1 MGIGDFFGDIGD
13 DIKKGLD
20 KTVEGLNVFDRYVNP
35 FHVEQTITPEGKK
48 AAAAGGEQPQGLLTP
63 GLESSMAGMR
73 WLYSNGVSQPIS
85 TAVLVGKFNRRNS
98 AWDSDPFMPGTWSR
112 AWKAANHVSPGQA
125 LLIDPKESDN
135 VLNSPLQ
142 YYKPA
147 DAYLPPGFNRLPQA
161 QQQQI
166 LKDAGMPAIGN
177 AYIEKKRQNSAWFRY
192 GSGAIDFAASM
203 FLDPTAI
210 GLGELGKA
218 AKART
223 VAKMPKGGW
232 SAEQIDS
239 IMNSAKM
246 KALMDGIWQ
255 NRENAQLLN
264 NTQLA
269 KHSGMGPRFGA
280 LVATLKDPE
289 ELSLFIRTGM
299 GDKGAMDELISR
311 NAAIQLRLDSMN
323 SRLSNLGL
331 MRTRYNNFPQIQAMV
346 DQQIDQVQK
355 AYNADADLIGRYS
368 SILDNEGLLD
378 QLHYGRQTMYR
389 AQEITNA
396 QNKYVIGAGK
406 GLVADVNGVVH
417 HRLVGQGGY
426 FQGPATLIRMLTNMH
441 PNGYMEIGMNQ
452 SPQSFNDS
460 IAELRGHLARIP
472 GITPRKRMDIINT
485 YIKATTEH
493 ERKDVLENV
502 GRLGSR
508 MVAQKHG
515 VSTDLADEIYKEYVR
530 KKVGAIDSL
539 KERYT
544 AALDPTRRNASGQP
558 LHLDEL
564 TDVGGKTV
572 LTPFTVTR
580 LMNGH
585 TFQDLDVLNKLLARH
600 GSKLETLRVGLGSAK
615 DAVEAG
621 ADYLT
626 YMWKFSTLFRLGYIP
641 RVLGDDLGSQWA
653 AVGAAAMALRGV
665 RGVYNAFD
673 NAARYIAKP
682 ALQAREANALAGAD
696 YAASEM
702 AILKPQIVKLGNR
715 MTADLAQRARDV
727 VKATARHRAAQ
738 AKLGQLDPADRS
750 ARALAVRN
758 FAKQRAAQ
766 LKAAQ
771 LRHQAGA
778 SPGKQQALLDMID
791 QHDFLRRYHDLS
803 NRAAEEYRQGYQ
815 KVIQGSQHVMID
827 GRPFPAA
834 FGGKSGQYALAQI
847 SADESVGN
855 LFASN
860 KQLLRGN
867 LERSFNHGA
876 RTISARQDPVEHMKD
891 WVHAINNQI
900 MQDPMSKLAV
910 KGWTIPEITK
920 WLREDPEGI
929 AYRARLPKRIPDEE
943 FARSAK
949 YEVDQYLH
957 TPEIRREALENPNG
971 VSPAFLNRAVP
982 DIVDRPD
989 MHGGAVGLS
998 QLRHV
1003 NALDRVVDKFYRIA
1017 ATIPADRMSR
1027 HPLFNAMYEGH
1038 IKRMANQRVLQTGAP
1053 VHAMSV
1059 GEVERMAHSAR
1070 QLALRDTRAL
1080 VFDIAHRSD
1089 AAAAMR
1095 FLSPFFA
1102 ATTEAFQRWGRVI
1115 ADKPQIL
1122 GYAGKWFNS
1131 PAYLGAVQDMDGNKV
1146 DQYGFTYIPQYQ
1158 QKPDGTLDYSR
1169 PMKPIKRMVP
1179 KADRYIITRM
1189 PKWLVHSPLGYA
1201 LNVRESDGKL
1211 LLSQNSINLVT
1222 QGDPWFNPGVGPV
1235 VQIPVN
1241 EFVKDKPKAAELAR
1255 HLSILPFGPQGGGS
1269 FGDNPF
1275 GRAVNIAAPA
1285 QIRAFI
1291 TSMDTSDNRYQ
1302 QIKMQILNKEIYNFE
1317 QEHHGMMPTQ
1327 AQIGAMEKKVSDRTQ
1342 SYWRWQAVAQ
1352 FVQPFATQRKDP
1364 FQFYYDQYNN
1374 LRRQNPKTADDEF
1387 LKRYDESRFI
1397 FAAEITKSQGISPTM
1412 KAAHLMD
1419 KYGKIIAQS
1428 PELAALV
1435 IGPDGDGPF
1444 SPEAYQYELNHPLIP
1459 GSPEM
1464 ARSKLTAEQAVEEN
1478 RRRLGW
1484 AKYTKKMN
1492 ELTANLHKAGF
1503 MSFDDDGAEDFK
1515 ADKRAWTS
1523 LYAEPLYPDGTPN
1536 PYYNEAWSKD
1546 FFTQDQRKY
1555 ERMIPALTSL
1565 ANSELANQPR
1575 RSDLRKLQEYLG
1587 GRKALIESLNERK
1600 AGGDPY
1606 TLQAQ
1611 DNADL
1616 RYQWATFVDGLIE
1629 ESPRFGDL
1637 YHRYLSN
1644 DMGVNA
1650 IREVQQ

>member
-1 MGIGDFFGDIGD
+1 MSGISDFFGDIGSG
-13 DIKKGLD
+13 IKKGLD
-20 KTVEGLNVFDRYVNP
+20 KTVEGLNVVDRYTNP
-35 FHVEQTITPEGKK
+35 FHEEQTITPSGQ
-48 AAAAGGEQPQGLLTP
+48 AAATAGGNQPQGLLAP

-85 TAVLVGKFNRRNS
+85 TTILVGKFNRRNS
-98 AWDSDPFMPGTWSR
+98 AWDSDPFLPGTWSR
-112 AWKAANHVSPGQA
+112 AWKAANHISPGQA
-125 LLIDPKESDN
+125 LLLDPKESEAAMD
-135 VLNSPLQ
+135 SPLA
-142 YYKPA
+142 YYRPS
-147 DAYLPPGFNRLPQA
+147 DAYLPPGFKNLPDA
-161 QQQQI
+161 QQEQI
-166 LKDAGMPAIGN
+166 LKEAGMPAIGN
-177 AYIEKKRQNSAWFRY
+177 QYIEKKRENSGWY
-192 GSGAIDFAASM
+192 KWGSGGVDFAAVM
-203 FLDPTAI
+203 FADPTAH
-210 GLGELGKA
+210 GLGA
-218 AKART
+218 ASKLSKARLM
-223 VAKMPKGGW
+223 VKMPEGGW
-232 SAEQIDS
+232 STQQIDA
-239 IMNSAKM
+239 IMNSSKM
-246 KALMDGIWQ
+246 SALMDGIWR
-255 NRENAQLLN
+255 NKDNPQLLN

-280 LVATLKDPE
+280 LVSTLKDPE
-289 ELSLFIRTGM
+289 ELSLFVRTGM
-299 GDKGAMDELISR
+299 GDKSAMDELTTR
-311 NAAIQLRLDSMN
+311 NDAFNLRLDSMK

-331 MRTRYNNFPQIQAMV
+331 MRTRYSNFPQIQAMI

-355 AYNADADLIGRYS
+355 AYNADAATVNRYS
-368 SILDNEGLLD
+368 DILDNEGLLNE
-378 QLHYGRQTMYR
+378 LHFGRQTLYR
-389 AQEITNA
+389 AAEETRL

-406 GLVADVNGVVH
+406 GLVADQNGIVH

-426 FQGPATLIRMLTNMH
+426 FQGPVTMIRMLDNMH
-441 PNGYMEIGMNQ
+441 PNGYMRLDTIDK
-452 SPQSFNDS
+452 DS
-460 IAELRGHLARIP
+460 MAELRGHLARIP
-472 GITPRKRMDIINT
+472 GITPDKRADILNRYLKT
-485 YIKATTEH
+485 TTEH
-493 ERKDVLENV
+493 ERKDILEDV

-515 VSTDLADEIYKEYVR
+515 VSTEVADEIYREYVR
-530 KKVGAIDSL
+530 QKVGAVGSIE
-539 KERYT
+539 KRYT
-544 AALDPTRRNASGQP
+544 AALDPERVNAAGQP

-572 LTPFTVTR
+572 LTPFTATR
-580 LMNGH
+580 LMNDH
-585 TFQDLDVLNKLLARH
+585 VFQDLDVLNKLLYRH
-600 GSKLETLRVGLGSAK
+600 GGKLETLKQGLGSAK

-626 YMWKFSTLFRLGYIP
+626 YMWKFATLFRLGYIP

-653 AVGAAAMALRGV
+653 AVGTAAMALRGV
-665 RGVYNAFD
+665 RGAYNAFD
-673 NAARYIAKP
+673 NAARWIAKP

-702 AILKPQIVKLGNR
+702 EVLKPQIVKLGNR
-715 MTADLAQRARDV
+715 MTADLAQRTRDV
-727 VKATARHRAAQ
+727 ATATARHRAAQ
-738 AKLGQLDPADRS
+738 AKLAQLDPVDQS
-750 ARALAVRN
+750 AKALAVRN

-815 KVIQGSQHVMID
+815 KVTQGSQHVMVD

-860 KQLLRGN
+860 KQLIRGN
-867 LERSFNHGA
+867 MERSFNHGA
-876 RTISARQDPVEHMKD
+876 RSISAQQDPVEHMKD

-900 MQDPMSKLAV
+900 MQDPMSRLAV
-910 KGWTIPEITK
+910 KGWTIPEITD
-920 WLREDPEGI
+920 WLTNKPEGI
-929 AYRARLPKRIPDEE
+929 AYRARLPKRIPTEE
-943 FARSAK
+943 LARSAK

-957 TPEIRREALENPNG
+957 TPEIRREALENPEG
-971 VSPAFLNRAVP
+971 VSPAFLERAVP
-982 DIVDRPD
+982 DLVDRPD
-989 MHGGAVGLS
+989 VHGGNIGLS

-1003 NALDRVVDKFYRIA
+1003 NALDRLVDRFYRIA
-1017 ATIPADRMSR
+1017 ATVPADRMSR

-1053 VHAMSV
+1053 VHAMTV
-1059 GEVERMAHSAR
+1059 REVEQMAHSAR
-1070 QLALRDTRAL
+1070 QLALKDTRAL

-1095 FLSPFFA
+1095 FLSPFFS

-1115 ADKPQIL
+1115 ADKPQVL
-1122 GYAGKWFNS
+1122 GYAGNWFNA
-1131 PAYLGAVQDMDGNKV
+1131 PAYTGAVQDMDGNKV
-1146 DQYGFTYIPQYQ
+1146 DAEGYTYIPQYQ
-1158 QKPDGTLDYSR
+1158 LKPDGTPDYSR
-1169 PMKPIKRMVP
+1169 PKAPIKQMVP

-1189 PKWLVHSPLGYA
+1189 PKWLVDSPLGYA
-1201 LNVRESDGKL
+1201 MNVRESDGKL

-1222 QGDPWFNPGVGPV
+1222 QGDPWFNPGMGPV

-1241 EFVKDKPKAAELAR
+1241 EFVKDKPNAAYLAR
-1255 HLSILPFGPQGGGS
+1255 KMGILPFGVQGGGA

-1275 GRAVNIAAPA
+1275 GRAVNMAAPA
-1285 QIRAFI
+1285 QIRNFI
-1291 TSMDTSDNRYQ
+1291 TSLDTSDNRYQ
-1302 QIKMQILNKEIYNFE
+1302 LIKMQILNKEIYNFQ
-1317 QEHHGMMPTQ
+1317 QEHHGQSPTQ
-1327 AQIGAMEKKVSDRTQ
+1327 QQIGALEKKVADRTK
-1342 SYWRWQAVAQ
+1342 SYWEFQAVAS
-1352 FVQPFATQRKDP
+1352 FLQPFATQRKDP
-1364 FQFYYDQYNN
+1364 FQFYYDQYND

-1387 LKRYDESRFI
+1387 LKRYGESHFI
-1397 FAAEITKSQGISPTM
+1397 FASEITKSQGISPTM
-1412 KAAHLMD
+1412 KAASLMD
-1419 KYGKIIAQS
+1419 KYGKMIAKD
-1428 PELAALV
+1428 PELAPLI
-1435 IGPDGDGPF
+1435 IGPNGDGPF
-1444 SPEAYQYELNHPLIP
+1444 SPEAYQYELNHPLVP

-1503 MSFDDDGAEDFK
+1503 ASFDDDGAEDFK
-1515 ADKRAWTS
+1515 SDKKAWTS

-1546 FFTQDQRKY
+1546 FFTQDARKY
-1555 ERMIPALTSL
+1555 ERMIPALTSV
-1565 ANSELANQPR
+1565 ANSELANDPK

-1600 AGGDPY
+1600 ASGLSY
-1606 TLQAQ
+1606 TLDAQ